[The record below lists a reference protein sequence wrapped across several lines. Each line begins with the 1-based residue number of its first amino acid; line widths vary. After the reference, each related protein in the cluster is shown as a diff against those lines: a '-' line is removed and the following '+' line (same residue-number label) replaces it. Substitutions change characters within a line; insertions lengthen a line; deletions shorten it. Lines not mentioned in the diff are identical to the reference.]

1 MKQQNIKMISDSYR
15 TLTKAFDFIAINLL
29 LTSILSFHGLEE
41 TAVDLSAG
49 LLFSTIFLLISE
61 YSGLYTI
68 NTKVELKKYLLKLT
82 FSLFLTL
89 SVFFILKLR
98 LANLEGMKIS
108 NLNSHISLLWYVL
121 VWGVYLF
128 LERFAP

>member
-29 LTSILSFHGLEE
+29 LTSILSFYGLEE

-68 NTKVELKKYLLKLT
+68 NTKIELKKYLLRLT
-82 FSLFLTL
+82 FSLLLTVSIFFL
-89 SVFFILKLR
+89 
-98 LANLEGMKIS
+98 
-108 NLNSHISLLWYVL
+108 Y
-121 VWGVYLF
+121 
-128 LERFAP
+128 